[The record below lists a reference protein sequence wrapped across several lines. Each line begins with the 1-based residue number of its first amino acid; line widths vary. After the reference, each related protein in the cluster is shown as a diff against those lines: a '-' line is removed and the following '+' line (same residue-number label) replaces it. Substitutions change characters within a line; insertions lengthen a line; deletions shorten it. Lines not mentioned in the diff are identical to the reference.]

1 MIFLENNFNSSL
13 FFKKLKKK
21 KNTILDYGCGTGIW
35 KCNEL
40 GGGGNKIYL
49 YDKNKLA
56 LKHSKNKYYS
66 HKNYIII
73 SSLKE
78 IKNLKLDVILLNS
91 VIQYISK
98 NNLEKLL
105 LSFDKLLKKNYKIII
120 SDIPIFNRLVEFCF
134 IFFLAPK
141 RLLGVL
147 FIFINFNSYIK
158 KNKFYLNNLNFE
170 FLEKHFKFKK
180 IKNFNNFKL
189 RYGLVLEK
197 KLKIFQK

>member
-1 MIFLENNFNSSL
+1 MIFLENDFNSFL
-13 FFKKLKKK
+13 FFKQLKKK
-21 KNTILDYGCGTGIW
+21 RNTILDYGCGTGIW
-35 KCNEL
+35 KCNESGL
-40 GGGGNKIYL
+40 GDNKIYL

-56 LKHSKNKYYS
+56 LKHVKNKYYS
-66 HKNYIII
+66 NKNYIII

-78 IKNLKLDVILLNS
+78 IKNLKIDVVLFNS

-120 SDIPIFNRLVEFCF
+120 SDIPKFSRLLEF
-134 IFFLAPK
+134 FFLFLFSPK
-141 RLLGVL
+141 RLLGA
-147 FIFINFNSYIK
+147 IFIIVNFNNYIK
-158 KNKFYLNNLNFE
+158 KNKFYLNNLNFQ
-170 FLEKHFKFKK
+170 FLERHFKFKK

-189 RYGLVLEK
+189 RYSLVLEK